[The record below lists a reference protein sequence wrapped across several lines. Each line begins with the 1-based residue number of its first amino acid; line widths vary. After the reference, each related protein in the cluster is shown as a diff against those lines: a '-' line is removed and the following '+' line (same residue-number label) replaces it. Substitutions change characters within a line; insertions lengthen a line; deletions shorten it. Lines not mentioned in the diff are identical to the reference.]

1 MQVAIEDIGSCKK
14 KLKIEVP
21 AEKVTEE
28 LDKRMK
34 ELKESAEL
42 PGFRRGHIPARL
54 FEKRFGKKLREA
66 VKGDLS
72 AEVFEEALK
81 EHKLEPLSEPEFP
94 GMEDIELER
103 ETPFSFEVEL
113 FVKPQVKLED
123 YVGIEVKAEEIGVT
137 DEEVEDAIGQ
147 VRRERAELVPVA
159 DKASGEED
167 MLMVDVE
174 VLAEGQVLHSSQSS
188 YVGVGSKGVFG
199 VEIEGLPEKLKGR
212 KAGDSVEF
220 EFELPKTSALE
231 YGEELVGKTAK
242 CALKVNEVK
251 TLKVPEATDEWAKEV
266 GFESIA
272 DMREKVGEQVRAA
285 KERGR
290 DRYVEQRILDKLL
303 EATPFDVP
311 TEMIEAKAHEVT
323 EYRRFQLLKAG
334 VESEKID
341 ADLDD
346 YRALSRK
353 ELERNFKED
362 LLLSKIAELEN
373 IFVTEEEVDGA
384 IAQIALSRGQMPDAF
399 REDMDSRGLTARL
412 RSELLESRVK
422 EYLRKKAKLE
432 LVPEGA
438 LAKEEKKEEKK
449 ETSAEEEKPA
459 DGQEKTGE

>member
-1 MQVAIEDIGSCKK
+1 VQIAIEDLGSCKK
-14 KLKIEVP
+14 KLKIEIP

-28 LDKRMK
+28 LDKRTR
-34 ELKESAEL
+34 ELKDSAEL

-66 VKGDLS
+66 VRNDLS
-72 AEVFEEALK
+72 AEVYEEALK

-94 GMEDIELER
+94 GLEDMDIER
-103 ETPFSFEVEL
+103 ETPFAFEVDL
-113 FVKPQVKLED
+113 FVKPQVKVED
-123 YVGIEVKAEEIGVT
+123 YVGIEVKAEELDVT
-137 DEEVEDAIGQ
+137 DDEVENAIEQ
-147 VRRERAELVPVA
+147 VRRERAELVVVE
-159 DKASGEED
+159 DRISEEED

-174 VLAEGQVLHSSQSS
+174 VTVEGQSLHSSQGS

-199 VEIEGLPEKLKGR
+199 VEIEGLTEKLKGH

-231 YGEELVGKTAK
+231 YGEELAGKMAK

-251 TLKVPEATDEWAKEV
+251 TLNIPEATDEWAKEV

-272 DMREKVGEQVRAA
+272 DMREKVREQVKAG

-290 DRYVEQRILDKLL
+290 DRFVEQRILDKLL
-303 EATPFDVP
+303 ESTGFDVP

-323 EYRRFQLLKAG
+323 EYRRFQLIKAG

-341 ADLDD
+341 TDLDS
-346 YRALSRK
+346 YRDLSRK
-353 ELERNFKED
+353 ELEKNFKED
-362 LLLSKIAELEN
+362 LILNKIAELEN
-373 IFVTEEEVDGA
+373 IFVTEDEVDSA
-384 IAQIALSRGQMPDAF
+384 IAQIALSKGQMPDAF
-399 REDMDSRGLTARL
+399 REEMDERGLTSRL

-432 LVPEGA
+432 LVPAGTLGEDV
-438 LAKEEKKEEKK
+438 KKEEP
-449 ETSAEEEKPA
+449 EEVAEEEKPA
-459 DGQEKTGE
+459 ESQDKAEE